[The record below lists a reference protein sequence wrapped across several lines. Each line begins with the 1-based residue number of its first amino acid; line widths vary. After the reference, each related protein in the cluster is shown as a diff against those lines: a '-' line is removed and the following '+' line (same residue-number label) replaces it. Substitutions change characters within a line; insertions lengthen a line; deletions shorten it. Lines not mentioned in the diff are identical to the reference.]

1 MKSNDWR
8 GIAELIGIAA
18 IVASLVF
25 VGLQMQQE
33 QEIAITETRST
44 VTQNI
49 GDLSLIIGAAPGVW
63 KRGLD
68 GEELTAEERITFLTM
83 VEAVESHT
91 FLNYLR
97 FRRLE
102 VNEPEA
108 LARNYAYALYIYPG
122 LKQARSHEDFW
133 LESQAAAYQQ
143 PGEFNPFL
151 LLVREYLD
159 KLEAEAP
166 PKPENKRYVFW

>member
-25 VGLQMQQE
+25 VGLQMQQQ

-49 GDLSLIIGAAPGVW
+49 ADLSLIVGASPGVW

-83 VEAVESHT
+83 IEAVESHI
-91 FLNYLR
+91 FLMFLR
-97 FRRLE
+97 FQRLDF
-102 VNEPEA
+102 NEPEE
-108 LARNYAYALYIYPG
+108 LVRDYAYALYIYPG
-122 LKQARSHEDFW
+122 LKQAHLDEGFW
-133 LESQAAAYQQ
+133 AESQADAFQQ
-143 PGEFNPFL
+143 PHKFNPYL
-151 LLVREYLD
+151 ILVREYLEE
-159 KLEAEAP
+159 LEAESP
-166 PKPENKRYVFW
+166 PIPENKRYVFW